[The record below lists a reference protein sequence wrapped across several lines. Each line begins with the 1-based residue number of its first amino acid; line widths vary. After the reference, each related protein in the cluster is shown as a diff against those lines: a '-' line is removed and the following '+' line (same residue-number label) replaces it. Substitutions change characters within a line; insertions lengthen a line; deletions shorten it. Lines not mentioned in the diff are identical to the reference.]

1 MIDLFR
7 KRLDM
12 NKQEE
17 NINTNIES
25 KEKQDHYQKYRGNS
39 LLILEQLENSGGLT
53 TRQIS
58 DAILGNARVIA
69 VTIQRLVHRC
79 VIEKVENWGWKINCN
94 GLKILSIFN
103 KKDITTNNKNVNTIQ
118 TQTQHKVNMKNDT
131 ATETI
136 NDNIPSCFE
145 KAYCHIRR
153 FLKNPVFNSK
163 TVMQC
168 NGCVHDNPNNYPKIF
183 SGRQAV
189 KISI

>member
-1 MIDLFR
+1 
-7 KRLDM
+7 M

-17 NINTNIES
+17 NTNTKTEQ
-25 KEKQDHYQKYRGNS
+25 KEKQDHWQKYRGNS
-39 LLILEQLENSGGLT
+39 LRILEELEHSGGLT

-69 VTIQRLVHRC
+69 VTIQRLVYRC
-79 VIEKVENWGWKINCN
+79 VIEKVENWGWKINAT
-94 GLKILSIFN
+94 GLKILAIFN

-118 TQTQHKVNMKNDT
+118 TQPQHKVNMKNGEEPIKQ
-131 ATETI
+131 TE
-136 NDNIPSCFE
+136 NIPSCFE

-168 NGCVHDNPNNYPKIF
+168 DGCLQDNPNNFPKNFI
-183 SGRQAV
+183 SRQAV

>member
-1 MIDLFR
+1 
-7 KRLDM
+7 M
-12 NKQEE
+12 NKQEV
-17 NINTNIES
+17 NINTKIES

-79 VIEKVENWGWKINCN
+79 VIEKVENWGWRINRN
-94 GLKILSIFN
+94 GMKILEIFN
-103 KKDITTNNKNVNTIQ
+103 KKDTTTTTKNVNIST
-118 TQTQHKVNMKNDT
+118 TQQQHVVNMKNDKEPLKK
-131 ATETI
+131 TE
-136 NDNIPSCFE
+136 NIPSCFE

-163 TVMQC
+163 TMMQC
-168 NGCVHDNPNNYPKIF
+168 DGCVHDTPNNSLKNF
-183 SGRQAV
+183 SSRQAV
-189 KISI
+189 QISI

>member
-1 MIDLFR
+1 
-7 KRLDM
+7 M

-17 NINTNIES
+17 NINTKIES

-118 TQTQHKVNMKNDT
+118 TQTQHKVNMKNDQEQEKQ
-131 ATETI
+131 TE
-136 NDNIPSCFE
+136 NIPSCFE
-145 KAYCHIRR
+145 MAYCHIRR
-153 FLKNPVFNSK
+153 FLNNPAFNSK
-163 TVMQC
+163 TMMQC
-168 NGCVHDNPNNYPKIF
+168 AGCVHDNQNNYPKNFI
-183 SGRQAV
+183 SRQAV